1 MEALGTIVAGLV
13 GWTAVGL
20 LICGANWMI
29 SHNGSKRL
37 ERAEEEFLGERWRE
51 FIEDDT
57 PIAEFVA
64 ELQFMTDPLGSWVL
78 PSGVEGE
85 STPAFEEAWA
95 SLVERSVLTGIGVDV
110 ETGWKPWQLEA
121 A

>member
-1 MEALGTIVAGLV
+1 MLEALVSIAAGLV
-13 GWTAVGL
+13 VIAV
-20 LICGANWMI
+20 CGAMI
-29 SHNGSKRL
+29 YHDGSEQIGRL
-37 ERAEEEFLGERWRE
+37 EKAEEEFLGERWMN
-51 FIEDDT
+51 FIEEET

-95 SLVERSVLTGIGVDV
+95 SLVERSALTGIGVDV